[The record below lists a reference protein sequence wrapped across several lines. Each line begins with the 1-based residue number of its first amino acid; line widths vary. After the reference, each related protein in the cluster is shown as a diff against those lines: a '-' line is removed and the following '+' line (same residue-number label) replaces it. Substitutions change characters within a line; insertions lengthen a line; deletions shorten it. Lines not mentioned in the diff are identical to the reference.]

1 MSNTEETVDCQY
13 ISRQSYWCNSIDE
26 YNGRLYA
33 EDSYLLKKNTD
44 VVICPLLSP
53 VNRTWSIDKGIL
65 YNIGISVDLPSGLSF
80 DNGMIFG
87 SSNITSNNVTY
98 TIQVQ
103 EMYPKEQVYSQ
114 SINISIYCISYYFF
128 FNYSYLL

>member
-1 MSNTEETVDCQY
+1 MSNTEETVDCPY
-13 ISRQSYWCNSIDE
+13 IGMQSYWFNSIEE
-26 YNGRLYA
+26 YDGRLYA
-33 EDSYLLKKNTD
+33 EDSYLLKKNTN

-65 YNIGISVDLPSGLSF
+65 NDISISVDLPSGLSF

-87 SSNITSNNVTY
+87 SSNMTSNNVTY

-103 EMYPKEQVYSQ
+103 EMYPLEQLYFQ
-114 SINISIYCISYYFF
+114 SINISIYCISFCF
-128 FNYSYLL
+128 SFNYSYSL